1 MKLGYNTNGLAFHR
15 WDDAIRL
22 IAETGYQSVAITVD
36 HYCLNPFSADLPRQL
51 EEMQTLLDQ
60 YQLSSVIETGA
71 RFLLNPRAKHEP
83 TLVNATPAERAT
95 RIDFLKRCIDLA
107 AFLKSDAVSF
117 WAGQLNQD
125 LSREQALAQLA
136 EGCREVIM
144 YAAEKQVRLAFE
156 PEPGM
161 LIETLRDFEDLTML
175 VDHPCFG
182 LTVDV
187 GHLQCM
193 GETPISQ
200 FIEPWGDRIFNIHI
214 EDMVYGA
221 HDHLRFGEGD
231 IDFADVMSG
240 LRKINY
246 TGGIHVEL
254 SRHSHIAPD
263 VLKESFEFLQPYLET
278 TA

>member
-36 HYCLNPFSADLPRQL
+36 HYCLNPFSSDLPQHL
-51 EEMQTLLDQ
+51 EQMQTLLDE

-83 TLVNATPAERAT
+83 TLLSTTTDERAT

-107 AFLKSDAVSF
+107 AVLKSDAVSF
-117 WAGQLNQD
+117 WAGQLKQD
-125 LSREQALAQLA
+125 LSREQALARLA
-136 EGCREVIM
+136 EGCREVID
-144 YAAEKQVRLAFE
+144 YAVEKQVRLAFE

-161 LIETLRDFEDLTML
+161 LIETLRDFADLTAL

-182 LTVDV
+182 LTVDI
-187 GHLQCM
+187 GHLHCM

-200 FIEPWGDRIFNIHI
+200 FIQPWGDRIFNIHI
-214 EDMVYGA
+214 EDMVHGV

-231 IDFADVMSG
+231 IDFSDVMSG
-240 LRKINY
+240 LRSINF

-263 VLKESFEFLQPYLET
+263 VVRESFQYLKQFSE
-278 TA
+278 AD

>member
-22 IAETGYQSVAITVD
+22 IAETGYKSVAITVD
-36 HYCLNPFSADLPRQL
+36 HFCLNPFSADLQERLNDMQVMLQQHQL
-51 EEMQTLLDQ
+51 A
-60 YQLSSVIETGA
+60 SVIETGA

-83 TLVNATPAERAT
+83 TLVSARPEDRA
-95 RIDFLKRCIDLA
+95 RRVDFLKRCIDEA
-107 AFLKSDAVSF
+107 AYLNSDAVSF
-117 WAGQLNQD
+117 WAGQLKENI
-125 LSREQALAQLA
+125 SREKAMARLA
-136 EGCREVIM
+136 EGCREVIE
-144 YAAEKQVRLAFE
+144 YAAEKQVKLAFE

-161 LIETLRDFEDLTML
+161 LIQTLADFEELTQH

-200 FIEPWGDRIFNIHI
+200 AIQPWGQRIFNIHI
-214 EDMVYGA
+214 EDMIFGA
-221 HDHLRFGEGD
+221 HDHLRFGEGE
-231 IDFADVMSG
+231 IDFRDVVSG
-240 LRKINY
+240 LQQISY

-254 SRHSHIAPD
+254 SRHSHMAPD
-263 VLKESFEFLQPYLET
+263 VVQESFQFLRELCET
-278 TA
+278 N

>member
-15 WDDAIRL
+15 WDDAIKL

-36 HYCLNPFSADLPRQL
+36 HYCLNPYAPDLPQQL
-51 EEMQTLLDQ
+51 QEMQALLEQ

-71 RFLLNPRAKHEP
+71 RFLLNPRVKHEP
-83 TLVNATPAERAT
+83 TLVSATPAERAT
-95 RIDFLKRCIDLA
+95 RVDFLKRCIDLA

-117 WAGQLNQD
+117 WAGQLKQNI
-125 LSREQALAQLA
+125 SREAALARLA
-136 EGCREVIM
+136 AGCREVID

-161 LIETLRDFEDLTML
+161 LIETLRDFADLTAL

-182 LTVDV
+182 LTVDI

-200 FIEPWGDRIFNIHI
+200 FIQPWGDRIFNIHI
-214 EDMVYGA
+214 EDMVYGV

-240 LRKINY
+240 LRQINY

-254 SRHSHIAPD
+254 SRHSHMAPD
-263 VLKESFEFLQPYLET
+263 VVRESFLFLQQFLK
-278 TA
+278 AD

>member
-1 MKLGYNTNGLAFHR
+1 MKPGYNTNGLAFHR

-22 IAETGYQSVAITVD
+22 IAETGYRSVAITVD
-36 HYCLNPFSADLPRQL
+36 HYCLNPFSSDLPQQL
-51 EEMQTLLDQ
+51 QEMQTLLDR

-83 TLVNATPAERAT
+83 TLVSATPAERAT

-107 AFLKSDAVSF
+107 AVLNSDAVSF
-117 WAGQLNQD
+117 WAGQLKQD

-136 EGCREVIM
+136 EGCREVIE

-161 LIETLRDFEDLTML
+161 LIETLRDFEDLTAL

-182 LTVDV
+182 LTVDI

-200 FIEPWGDRIFNIHI
+200 FI
-214 EDMVYGA
+214 
-221 HDHLRFGEGD
+221 
-231 IDFADVMSG
+231 
-240 LRKINY
+240 
-246 TGGIHVEL
+246 
-254 SRHSHIAPD
+254 AP
-263 VLKESFEFLQPYLET
+263 LGKSYFQYSY
-278 TA
+278 

>member
-36 HYCLNPFSADLPRQL
+36 HYCLNPYADNLPQEL
-51 EEMQTLLDQ
+51 QAMQTLLAQ
-60 YQLSSVIETGA
+60 HQLSSVIETGA

-83 TLVNATPAERAT
+83 TLVSATPAERAI

-107 AFLKSDAVSF
+107 AVLNSDAVSF
-117 WAGQLNQD
+117 WAGQLKQD
-125 LSREQALAQLA
+125 LSREDALARLA
-136 EGCREVIM
+136 EGCREVID

-161 LIETLRDFEDLTML
+161 LIETLRDFEELTGL

-182 LTVDV
+182 LTVDI

-200 FIEPWGDRIFNIHI
+200 FIEPWGGRIFNIHI
-214 EDMVYGA
+214 EDMVKGA

-231 IDFADVMSG
+231 IDFTDVMSG
-240 LRKINY
+240 LRTINY
-246 TGGIHVEL
+246 QGGIHVEL
-254 SRHSHIAPD
+254 SRHSHMAPD
-263 VLKESFEFLQPYLET
+263 VVQESFQFLQQLT
-278 TA
+278 TAD

>member
-22 IAETGYQSVAITVD
+22 IAQTGYQSVAITVD
-36 HYCLNPFSADLPRQL
+36 HYCLNPYADNLSQDL
-51 EEMQTLLDQ
+51 QEMQALLDQ

-83 TLVNATPAERAT
+83 TLVSASPDERAT

-107 AFLKSDAVSF
+107 AVLKSDAVSF
-117 WAGQLNQD
+117 WAGQLKQD
-125 LSREQALAQLA
+125 LSREAALARLA
-136 EGCREVIM
+136 GGCREVID
-144 YAAEKQVRLAFE
+144 YAIEKQVRLAFE

-161 LIETLRDFEDLTML
+161 LIETLSDFEELTGL

-200 FIEPWGDRIFNIHI
+200 FIQPWGDRIFNIHI
-214 EDMVYGA
+214 EDMVLGA
-221 HDHLRFGEGD
+221 HDHLRFGEGC
-231 IDFADVMSG
+231 IDFANVMSG

-246 TGGIHVEL
+246 QGGVHVEL

-263 VLKESFEFLQPYLET
+263 VVQESFEFLKQFS
-278 TA
+278 TAD